1 MADAVIID
9 DGGSTRIKQL
19 KGTASGKMDDF
30 LDKKRGH
37 PDGDFSNIRVVALKA
52 DGTTLLTRNEPMNK
66 SDSFTIESV
75 NAQLVLCEMEN
86 NGKTIH
92 LSLDTLPAV
101 KALGVEPMVE
111 GKDHGAQRRY
121 IVSNSGPIKKIEF
134 TDDSAGTTK
143 TLFDITA
150 PPPAPDKDS
159 VYTMVILT

>member
-19 KGTASGKMDDF
+19 PSVTTSGKMDDF
-30 LDKKRGH
+30 LDKKKGH
-37 PDGDFSNIRVVALKA
+37 PDGDFSNIRIVALKK
-52 DGTTLLTRNEPMNK
+52 DGSTALTRNEAMNK
-66 SDSFTIESV
+66 SDSFTITSV

-92 LSLDTLPAV
+92 LTLDVEPAV

-111 GKDHGAQRRY
+111 GKQHGVQRRY
-121 IVSNSGPIKKIEF
+121 TVSNSGPIKKIEF

-150 PPPAPDKDS
+150 SPDDES

>member
-1 MADAVIID
+1 MAADAVIID

-19 KGTASGKMDDF
+19 KGVATGHMDDF
-30 LDKKRGH
+30 LDKKKGH
-37 PDGDFSNIRVVALKA
+37 PDGDFSNLRIVALKA
-52 DGTTLLTRNEPMNK
+52 DGTTLLTRNKAMQK
-66 SDSFTIESV
+66 SDSFTITSV

-92 LSLDTLPAV
+92 LSLDAEPAV

-111 GKDHGAQRRY
+111 AKQHGQQRRY

-134 TDDSAGTTK
+134 TDDSAGTTT

-150 PPPAPDKDS
+150 SPDKDS